1 MRERLVLA
9 GKVENMATRKNPL
22 FDTATT
28 LGKILVFLG
37 VSAICGVLVAGLL
50 VPAAAVSGS
59 AASGSI
65 EFFDTLPA
73 ELKVDPPNQTTR
85 ILAADGSEIA
95 SVYTENRTKVAL
107 DQISPFMKDAVIAVE
122 DSRFYEHGG
131 VDTTGILRALVSTAR
146 GNKQGASTIT
156 QQYVNNVLNAN
167 LAAEGN
173 EDQIKL
179 NGVNKGVGDKLREMK
194 LAIALE
200 KEFSKEEIL
209 EGYLNIV
216 FFNRDAYGV
225 EAASRFFF
233 STSAKD
239 LTLPQAAL
247 LAGLVNSPSAFDPI
261 TNPENA
267 KQRRD
272 IVLGLMLN
280 QGKITQADHDA
291 AVATPVEPK
300 VTQPKQGC
308 AYASSAPYFCDY
320 VLHLLENNPAY
331 GDEREERQRLIYGGG
346 LTITTTLDPAA
357 QAAAQEQVNA
367 SAGANPDKW
376 GAAMVSVQP
385 NSGKIVSMA
394 QNTSFLPAEGSFDSQ
409 VNFNVDKL
417 DKDGN
422 DLNGLGGAQPGSTMK
437 PFTFAEW
444 LNEGKSMNTVVNAA
458 QRVYPLSFPW
468 RNSCGRVTGGYST
481 LQKNQGLGT
490 AEDLQNAEPQWY
502 RSLSVLEG
510 LYNSINTVT
519 FASAAQLDFCGI
531 QKVVDAVGL
540 HSGLP
545 KMDQNGNIVLDDA
558 GNIAEPNPKV
568 DMSTL
573 ANLLG
578 STQTAP
584 LTMASA
590 FATFANDGKYCEPI
604 AITSVTD
611 QTGKQ
616 LPAQSTSCRDAI
628 KPEVAR
634 GVNYALQEVLNRG
647 SGSLIQPRISTRT
660 SFPIG
665 AKTGTSNNN
674 GSTWV
679 VGHTTGLATA
689 AWFGDA
695 LGSQQRSGQ
704 NITVNGKFYQGI
716 DGYMI
721 AGPMFSNF
729 MSRIAPAYGTEPF
742 PAPPSNLVNGGGGFV
757 TRTPATTAPQATQA
771 PQAPATQ
778 APAATQPAPAP
789 SNNGSGNGNGNGNGD
804 D

>member
-1 MRERLVLA
+1 
-9 GKVENMATRKNPL
+9 MAPRKNPL

-37 VSAICGVLVAGLL
+37 VSAVCGVLVAGLL

-65 EFFDTLPA
+65 QFFDTLPA
-73 ELKVDPPNQTTR
+73 ELKVDPPSQTTR
-85 ILAADGSEIA
+85 ILAADGSEVA
-95 SVYTENRTKVAL
+95 SVYTENRTKVSL
-107 DQISPFMKDAVIAVE
+107 DQISPNMKNAIIAVE
-122 DSRFYEHGG
+122 DSRFYDHGG
-131 VDTTGILRALVSTAR
+131 VDTTGILRALVSTVR

-167 LAAEGN
+167 LAAAGE

-200 KEFSKEEIL
+200 KEFSKDQIL

-216 FFNRDAYGV
+216 FFNRDAYGI
-225 EAASRFFF
+225 EAASRYFF
-233 STSAKD
+233 STTAKD

-261 TNPENA
+261 TNPEKS

-272 IVLGLMLN
+272 LVLGLMKD
-280 QGKITQADHDA
+280 QRKITQEEYAA

-308 AYASSAPYFCDY
+308 AYAASAPYFCDY

-331 GDEREERQRLIYGGG
+331 GSDKEERQHVIYGGG
-346 LTITTTLDPAA
+346 LTITTTLDPKA
-357 QAAAQEQVNA
+357 QATAQEQA
-367 SAGANPDKW
+367 DAAAGANPDKW
-376 GAAMVSVQP
+376 GASMVSVQP
-385 NSGKIVSMA
+385 GTGKIISMA
-394 QNTSFLPAEGSFDSQ
+394 QNTSFLAGAGGFNSQ
-409 VNFNVDKL
+409 LNFNVDQL
-417 DKDGN
+417 DQDGN
-422 DLNGLGGAQPGSTMK
+422 DLNGVGGFQPGSTMK

-458 QRVYPLSFPW
+458 QRVYPIGYPW
-468 RNSCGRVTGGYST
+468 KNTCGKVQGAYST
-481 LQKNQGLGT
+481 AQKNAGLD
-490 AEDLQNAEPQWY
+490 AVDDLQNAEPQWY
-502 RSLSVLEG
+502 RPLTVLEG

-531 QKVVDAVGL
+531 QKIVDAVGL

-545 KMDQNGNIVLDDA
+545 SADGN
-558 GNIAEPNPKV
+558 EPHPKV
-568 DMSTL
+568 NMMTL
-573 ANLLG
+573 GNLLG
-578 STQTAP
+578 STQSSP

-611 QTGKQ
+611 ATGKQ
-616 LPAQSTSCRDAI
+616 LPAQSSSCRDAI

-647 SGSLIQPRISTRT
+647 SGALIQPRISTKT

-689 AWFGDA
+689 AWFGDP
-695 LGSQQRSGQ
+695 LGNQGRAGQ

-729 MSRIAPAYGTEPF
+729 MAKIAPAYGTNPF
-742 PAPPSNLVNGGGGFV
+742 PAPPSNMVNG
-757 TRTPATTAPQATQA
+757 TTSPAPAPTTQATQA
-771 PQAPATQ
+771 PAPPAPATQ
-778 APAATQPAPAP
+778 APATQGP
-789 SNNGSGNGNGNGNGD
+789 GQGNGD
-804 D
+804 KGKG

>member
-9 GKVENMATRKNPL
+9 GKVENMVTRKNPI

-28 LGKILVFLG
+28 LGKILGFLG

-73 ELKVDPPNQTTR
+73 ELKVDPPSQSTR
-85 ILAADGSEIA
+85 ILAADGSLIA
-95 SVYTENRTKVAL
+95 NLYEENRTKVPL

-173 EDQIKL
+173 DDQIKL

-200 KEFSKEEIL
+200 KEFTKEQIL

-216 FFNRDAYGV
+216 FFNRDAYGI
-225 EAASRFFF
+225 EAASKLFF

-247 LAGLVNSPSAFDPI
+247 LAGLVNSPSAFDPV

-272 IVLGLMLN
+272 LVLGLMLN
-280 QGKITQADHDA
+280 QHKITQADHDA

-300 VTQPKQGC
+300 VTPARQGC
-308 AYASSAPYFCDY
+308 AYAATAPYFCDY
-320 VLHLLENNPAY
+320 VLHLLLNNPAY
-331 GDEREERQRLIYGGG
+331 GETSEERINSVFRGG
-346 LTITTTLDPAA
+346 LTITTTLDPNAQNVA
-357 QAAAQEQVNA
+357 QAESDAA
-367 SAGANPDKW
+367 AGANPDKW
-376 GAAMVSVQP
+376 GSAIVSVQP
-385 NSGKIVSMA
+385 NTGKIINMA
-394 QNTSFLPAEGSFDSQ
+394 QNTSFLPSDGRFDSQ

-417 DKDGN
+417 DKNGN
-422 DLNGLGGAQPGSTMK
+422 DLNGMGGAQPGSTMK

-444 LNEGKSMNTVVNAA
+444 LNEGKSMDTNINASV
-458 QRVYPLSFPW
+458 RTYPQNFPW
-468 RNSCGRVTGGYST
+468 
-481 LQKNQGLGT
+481 KNTCPNPTVGWYDARIPGSF
-490 AEDLQNAEPQWY
+490 DLQNSDEGYY
-502 RSLSVLEG
+502 RNMTVLYG
-510 LYNSINTVT
+510 LMNSINTAT
-519 FASAAQLDFCGI
+519 FASAAQVDLCGI
-531 QKVVDAVGL
+531 QKIVDAVGI
-540 HSGLP
+540 HGGLP
-545 KMDQNGNIVLDDA
+545 DAEGN
-558 GNIAEPNPKV
+558 PNPQV
-568 DMSTL
+568 RMTTL
-573 ANLLG
+573 ANLIG

-611 QTGKQ
+611 QAGAQ
-616 LPAQSTSCRDAI
+616 LPAQSSNCKDAV

-634 GVNYALQEVLNRG
+634 GVAYAMQEVLNAG
-647 SGSLIQPRISTRT
+647 SGSLIVPRLSTKT
-660 SFPIG
+660 NFPVA
-665 AKTGTSNNN
+665 AKTGTNDTN

-679 VGHTTGLATA
+679 VGYTTGLATA
-689 AWFGDA
+689 AWFGDP
-695 LGSQQRSGQ
+695 LGNQSRPGR
-704 NITVNGKFYQGI
+704 NLTVNGKFYKSI

-721 AGPMFSNF
+721 AGPMFSKY
-729 MSRIAPAYGTEPF
+729 MAQMAPAYGTNPF
-742 PAPPSNLVNGGGGFV
+742 PAPPTNMKSG
-757 TRTPATTAPQATQA
+757 TPPKPTPSSPATPAPQ
-771 PQAPATQ
+771 PS
-778 APAATQPAPAP
+778 TQPSTEP
-789 SNNGSGNGNGNGNGD
+789 SKTDNGNGKG
-804 D
+804 

>member
-1 MRERLVLA
+1 
-9 GKVENMATRKNPL
+9 MATRKNPL

-37 VSAICGVLVAGLL
+37 VSAVCGVLVAGLL

-95 SVYTENRTKVAL
+95 NVYTENRTKVAL
-107 DQISPFMKDAVIAVE
+107 DQISPFVKDAVIAVE

-146 GNKQGASTIT
+146 GNRQGASTIT

-200 KEFSKEEIL
+200 KEFSKEQIL

-216 FFNRDAYGV
+216 FFNRDAYGI
-225 EAASRFFF
+225 EAASKFFF

-261 TNPENA
+261 NNPESS

-272 IVLGLMLN
+272 LVLGLMLD
-280 QGKITQADHDA
+280 QGKITQADYDA
-291 AVATPVEPK
+291 AAATPVETQ
-300 VTQPKQGC
+300 VTPARQGC
-308 AYASSAPYFCDY
+308 AYASTAPYFCDY

-331 GDEREERQRLIYGGG
+331 GADLKERQRLIYGGG
-346 LTITTTLDPAA
+346 LTITTTLDPTA

-385 NSGKIVSMA
+385 NSGKIISMA
-394 QNTSFLPAEGSFDSQ
+394 QNTTFLPAEGSFDSQ

-444 LNEGKSMNTVVNAA
+444 LNEGKSMNTVVNSA

-468 RNSCGRVTGGYST
+468 RHTCGKVTGGYST
-481 LQKNQGLGT
+481 AQKNQGLGT
-490 AEDLQNAEPQWY
+490 ADDLQNAEPQWY
-502 RSLSVLEG
+502 RPLSVLEG

-531 QKVVDAVGL
+531 QKIVDATGL
-540 HSGLP
+540 HGGLP
-545 KMDQNGNIVLDDA
+545 
-558 GNIAEPNPKV
+558 AEGDPNPKIN
-568 DMSTL
+568 MSL
-573 ANLLG
+573 LGNLLG
-578 STQTAP
+578 STQTSP

-590 FATFANDGKYCEPI
+590 FATFANDGKFCEAI

-611 QTGKQ
+611 ATGKQ
-616 LPAQSTSCRDAI
+616 LPAQSTSCRDAV

-695 LGSQQRSGQ
+695 LGAQDRPGQ

-721 AGPMFSNF
+721 AGPMFSKF

-742 PAPPSNLVNGGGGFV
+742 PAPPSNLLNGS
-757 TRTPATTAPQATQA
+757 TRSTTPGTTAPQASQA
-771 PQAPATQ
+771 
-778 APAATQPAPAP
+778 PAPAP
-789 SNNGSGNGNGNGNGD
+789 APTTQATQQPAPQPTGNGNGNGD
-804 D
+804 DNGNGNG

>member
-1 MRERLVLA
+1 MMIGIVAYSHLVMRESVAVVGR
-9 GKVENMATRKNPL
+9 VENMATRNNPL

-28 LGKILVFLG
+28 LGKILLFLG

-65 EFFDTLPA
+65 NFFDSLPA
-73 ELKVDPPNQTTR
+73 ELKVDPPSQTTR

-95 SVYTENRTKVAL
+95 SVYTENRTKVPL
-107 DQISPFMKDAVIAVE
+107 DQISPNMKNAIIAVE

-131 VDTTGILRALVSTAR
+131 VDTTGILRALVATAR

-167 LAAEGN
+167 LAAAGE

-194 LAIALE
+194 LSIALE
-200 KEFSKEEIL
+200 KEFTKDQIL

-216 FFNRDAYGV
+216 FFNRDAYGI
-225 EAASRFFF
+225 EAASHYFF
-233 STSAKD
+233 STTAKD

-261 TNPENA
+261 TNPEKS

-272 IVLGLMLN
+272 LVLGLMKD
-280 QGKITQADHDA
+280 QGKITAEEYEA
-291 AVATPVEPK
+291 AVATPVEPTG
-300 VTQPKQGC
+300 TQPKQCC
-308 AYASSAPYFCDY
+308 AYAASAPYFCDY
-320 VLHLLENNPAY
+320 VLQLLENNPAY
-331 GDEREERQRLIYGGG
+331 GADKEERQHVLYGGG
-346 LTITTTLDPAA
+346 LTITTTLDPKA
-357 QAAAQEQVNA
+357 QATAQEQA
-367 SAGANPDKW
+367 DAAAGANPDKW
-376 GAAMVSVQP
+376 GASMVSVQP
-385 NSGKIVSMA
+385 GTGKIVSMA
-394 QNTSFLPAEGSFDSQ
+394 QNTSFLAGPSGFNSQ
-409 VNFNVDKL
+409 LNFNVDQL

-422 DLNGLGGAQPGSTMK
+422 DLNGIGGFQPGSTMK

-444 LNEGKSMNTVVNAA
+444 LNEGKTMNTVVNAA
-458 QRVYPLSFPW
+458 QRVYPIGYPW
-468 RNSCGRVTGGYST
+468 KNTCGKVQGAYST
-481 LQKNQGLGT
+481 AQKNAKLD
-490 AEDLQNAEPQWY
+490 AADDLQNAEPQWY
-502 RSLSVLEG
+502 KPLTVLEG

-531 QKVVDAVGL
+531 QKIADAVVL

-545 KMDQNGNIVLDDA
+545 SADGS
-558 GNIAEPNPKV
+558 EPNPKIN
-568 DMSTL
+568 MMTL
-573 ANLLG
+573 GNLLG
-578 STQTAP
+578 STQTSP

-611 QTGKQ
+611 ATGKQ
-616 LPAQSTSCRDAI
+616 LPAQSSNCRDAV

-634 GVNYALQEVLNRG
+634 GVNYALQEVMNRG
-647 SGSLIQPRISTRT
+647 SGSLIQPRLSTKT

-689 AWFGDA
+689 AWFGDP
-695 LGSQQRSGQ
+695 LGDQTRSGQ
-704 NITVNGKFYQGI
+704 NITVNGQFYTGI

-721 AGPMFSNF
+721 AGPMFSRF
-729 MSRIAPAYGTEPF
+729 MAAIAPSRGTDPF
-742 PAPPSNLVNGGGGFV
+742 QEPPSNLLTEPTPYQQPNTNTGGNYGDGNSNSN
-757 TRTPATTAPQATQA
+757 TAPST
-771 PQAPATQ
+771 PS
-778 APAATQPAPAP
+778 PAP
-789 SNNGSGNGNGNGNGD
+789 SSAPSAQPTKP
-804 D
+804 

>member
-1 MRERLVLA
+1 
-9 GKVENMATRKNPL
+9 MANRKNPL
-22 FDTATT
+22 FNTATT

-95 SVYTENRTKVAL
+95 SLYKENRTKVSL
-107 DQISPFMKDAVIAVE
+107 DNISPFMKEAVIAVE

-131 VDTTGILRALVSTAR
+131 VDTTGILRALVATAR

-167 LAAEGN
+167 LAAEGKD
-173 EDQIKL
+173 EDIKL

-200 KEFSKEEIL
+200 KEFSKDQIL

-216 FFNRDAYGV
+216 FFNVNAYGI

-247 LAGLVNSPSAFDPI
+247 LAGVVNSPSAFDPI
-261 TNPENA
+261 TNPDNA
-267 KQRRD
+267 KARRD
-272 IVLGLMLN
+272 LVLGLMLN

-291 AVATPVEPK
+291 AVATPVETK

-308 AYASSAPYFCDY
+308 AYAATAPYFCDY

-331 GDEREERQRLIYGGG
+331 GATKAERQRVIYGGG

-357 QAAAQEQVNA
+357 QAVAQEQSNA
-367 SAGANPDKW
+367 AAGANPDKW

-385 NSGKIVSMA
+385 GSGKIVTMA
-394 QNTSFLPAEGSFDSQ
+394 QNTSFLPAEGAFDSQ
-409 VNFNVDKL
+409 VNFGVDKL

-422 DLNGLGGAQPGSTMK
+422 DLNGMGGAQPGSTMK

-444 LNEGKSMNTVVNAA
+444 LNEGKTMNTVVNGA
-458 QRVYPLSFPW
+458 QRVYPLGFNW
-468 RNSCGRVTGGYST
+468 RNSCGTVTGGYST
-481 LQKNQGLGT
+481 AQKNQLLGT
-490 AEDLQNAEPQWY
+490 ADDLQNAEPQWY
-502 RSLSVLEG
+502 RPLTVLEG

-545 KMDQNGNIVLDDA
+545 TADD
-558 GNIAEPNPKV
+558 PNPKI

-573 ANLLG
+573 GNLLG
-578 STQTAP
+578 STQTSP

-590 FATFANDGKYCEPI
+590 FATFANDGRYCEAI
-604 AITSVTD
+604 AITGVKD
-611 QTGKQ
+611 QAGAD
-616 LPAQSTSCRDAI
+616 LPAQSTSCRDAL

-634 GVNYALQEVLNRG
+634 GVNYALQQVMNIG
-647 SGSLIQPRISTRT
+647 SGSLIQPRLSTRT
-660 SFPIG
+660 NFPIG

-689 AWFGDA
+689 AWFGDP
-695 LGSQQRSGQ
+695 LGDQGRSGQ
-704 NITVNGKFYQGI
+704 NITINGKFYPGI

-729 MSRIAPAYGTEPF
+729 MTRIAPNYGTDAF
-742 PAPPSNLVNGGGGFV
+742 PAPPSNMVNGTP
-757 TRTPATTAPQATQA
+757 TRTNPAT
-771 PQAPATQ
+771 PAQ
-778 APAATQPAPAP
+778 PSAQATQPAPAP
-789 SNNGSGNGNGNGNGD
+789 SAGGNG
-804 D
+804 

>member
-1 MRERLVLA
+1 
-9 GKVENMATRKNPL
+9 MATRNNPL

-28 LGKILVFLG
+28 LGKILLFLG

-65 EFFDTLPA
+65 DFFDSLPA
-73 ELKVDPPNQTTR
+73 ELKVDPPSQTTR

-95 SVYTENRTKVAL
+95 SVYTENRTKVPL
-107 DQISPFMKDAVIAVE
+107 DQISPNMKNAIIAVE

-131 VDTTGILRALVSTAR
+131 VDTTGILRALVATAR

-167 LAAEGN
+167 LAAAGE

-194 LAIALE
+194 LSIALE
-200 KEFSKEEIL
+200 KEFTKDQIL

-216 FFNRDAYGV
+216 FFNRDAYGI
-225 EAASRFFF
+225 EAASHYFF
-233 STSAKD
+233 STTAKD

-261 TNPENA
+261 TNPEKS

-272 IVLGLMLN
+272 LVLGLMKDQN
-280 QGKITQADHDA
+280 KITAEEYQA

-308 AYASSAPYFCDY
+308 AYAASAPYFCDY
-320 VLHLLENNPAY
+320 ILHLLENNPAY
-331 GDEREERQRLIYGGG
+331 GADVKERQRLIYGGG
-346 LTITTTLDPAA
+346 LTITTTLDPNA
-357 QAAAQEQVNA
+357 QATAQEQVNA
-367 SAGANPDKW
+367 ATGANPDKW
-376 GAAMVSVQP
+376 GSSMVSVQP
-385 NSGKIVSMA
+385 GTGKIVSMA
-394 QNTSFLPAEGSFDSQ
+394 QNTTFLPGQGFDSQ
-409 VNFNVDKL
+409 LNFNVDKL

-422 DLNGLGGAQPGSTMK
+422 DLNGVGGFQPGSTMK

-444 LNEGKSMNTVVNAA
+444 LNEGKTMNTVVNAA
-458 QRVYPLSFPW
+458 QRVYPLNYPW
-468 RNSCGRVTGGYST
+468 KNTCGKVNGAYNTA
-481 LQKNQGLGT
+481 QKSLG
-490 AEDLQNAEPQWY
+490 AADDLQNAEPQWY
-502 RSLSVLEG
+502 RPLTVLEG

-531 QKVVDAVGL
+531 QKIVDAVGL

-545 KMDQNGNIVLDDA
+545 SADGS
-558 GNIAEPNPKV
+558 EPHPKV
-568 DMSTL
+568 DMMTL
-573 ANLLG
+573 GNLLG
-578 STQTAP
+578 STQTSP

-604 AITSVTD
+604 AITSVVD
-611 QTGKQ
+611 ATGKQ
-616 LPAQSTSCRDAI
+616 LPAQSSSCRDAI

-634 GVNYALQEVLNRG
+634 GVNYALQEVMNQG
-647 SGSLIQPRISTRT
+647 SGSLIRPRLSTKT

-689 AWFGDA
+689 AWFGDP
-695 LGSQQRSGQ
+695 LGGQSRAGQ
-704 NITVNGKFYQGI
+704 NITVNGKFYPGI

-729 MSRIAPAYGTEPF
+729 MTKIAPAYGTNPF
-742 PAPPSNLVNGGGGFV
+742 PAPPSNMINGT
-757 TRTPATTAPQATQA
+757 TRNTTPATTAPQATQA
-771 PQAPATQ
+771 PAPAPSTQAPQAPATQ
-778 APAATQPAPAP
+778 APVPAP
-789 SNNGSGNGNGNGNGD
+789 SNNGNGNGKGNG
-804 D
+804 